1 MIDSLKN
8 VLLTGLGA
16 ISYSQEKLKTT
27 VSDLISRGDLTRE
40 QGEKVLAEWMERG
53 KDDKEKVL
61 DKLSGESKKMME
73 KMGLVSKTDFEA
85 LQARVDELEQKLSAS
100 DS

>member
-16 ISYSQEKLKTT
+16 VSFSQEKLKST

-40 QGEKVLAEWMERG
+40 QGEKVLSEWLERG
-53 KDDKEKVL
+53 KEDKEKVF
-61 DKLSGESKKMME
+61 DKFSDESKKMIE
-73 KMGLVSKTDFEA
+73 KLGLVSKTDFEA
-85 LQARVDELEQKLSAS
+85 LQARVDELEKKLAGEG
-100 DS
+100 